1 VDQDLVITT
10 ALIPGRPAPRLITG
24 DMVRGMRPGSVIV
37 DIAAEAGGN
46 CELTK
51 PDETVEVNGVT
62 ILGPTN
68 LPSTVPLHA
77 SQMFSRNLETL
88 LKHLAPEGA
97 LVLNEQDEIV
107 SAMLLSAPPS

>member
-1 VDQDLVITT
+1 
-10 ALIPGRPAPRLITG
+10 
-24 DMVRGMRPGSVIV
+24 MRPGSVIV

>member
-1 VDQDLVITT
+1 
-10 ALIPGRPAPRLITG
+10 LITG

-88 LKHLAPEGA
+88 IKHLAPEGA